1 MKLGNGQST
10 VFWQDV
16 WHKDDSMAER
26 FPALYSHCKLQN
38 LSVQAVVSGR
48 LRRHLVPRLTTTAA
62 AEKAELETI
71 PGTILLSDC
80 DDQRECP
87 FAQPGGKLGTSGLY
101 KLIKTS
107 RCPDMQAGRGF
118 WQSCAPARVQFF
130 AWLLMHGRLQCR
142 ANLHKKTI
150 VDNATC
156 ELCNGAPEKAEHLL
170 FSCPF
175 SASFWGH
182 LGFRIGSETPGT
194 ELLQVTRPQNVPAKH
209 FDTFMLLCCWQLW
222 KRRNGVVFRQ
232 EMLTQPQLLLQ
243 CKQDEEE
250 LELSSTERRR

>member
-87 FAQPGGKLGTSGLY
+87 FAQPGGKLGTSGLLQTDQDKQMPRY
-101 KLIKTS
+101 
-107 RCPDMQAGRGF
+107 AGRPRVLAIM
-118 WQSCAPARVQFF
+118 CPAS
-130 AWLLMHGRLQCR
+130 G
-142 ANLHKKTI
+142 ANLRLAAH
-150 VDNATC
+150 A
-156 ELCNGAPEKAEHLL
+156 
-170 FSCPF
+170 
-175 SASFWGH
+175 
-182 LGFRIGSETPGT
+182 
-194 ELLQVTRPQNVPAKH
+194 
-209 FDTFMLLCCWQLW
+209 
-222 KRRNGVVFRQ
+222 RQ
-232 EMLTQPQLLLQ
+232 TAMPSKLAQENN
-243 CKQDEEE
+243 C
-250 LELSSTERRR
+250 